1 MGLLEKRTREPCAMK
16 VASTVRRG
24 GVGKVLPKQLI
35 CSLPYYGTA
44 GLPKLFPFWSN
55 LPYERKVCRIK

>member
-35 CSLPYYGTA
+35 CSLPYQFT
-44 GLPKLFPFWSN
+44 KHV
-55 LPYERKVCRIK
+55 EH